1 MMSEPSP
8 RETPHVATA
17 DLPVPNWGRLVSSDC
32 GSAAWNRRDADEIS
46 QAIPH
51 HLVLLSFK
59 PFTNRESRL
68 GGTRIRS
75 ASAASGSCEIVP
87 AGADYWA
94 RWHESKEVAAFS
106 LSQKWLDRVA
116 QSDLDLPAAI
126 VNADALP
133 IVDRRVALIGGML
146 RDELRSSAHATMASL
161 ELDSLFNLLGIH
173 LIKQYGGVRPRRDLG
188 GLSDRQL
195 RHVRDYM
202 ITHIDYMITHITVG
216 VKLDVLADLVGL
228 SSSQLM
234 RSFRRCT
241 GTSPHQ
247 YFMRL
252 RLDHA
257 RTMIVGGTL
266 PLVEIA
272 LMCGFSSQSH
282 LTAIMRREDGFTPG
296 ALRA

>member
-1 MMSEPSP
+1 MSTPDTGA
-8 RETPHVATA
+8 TPHVATA
-17 DLPVPNWGRLVSSDC
+17 DVPVPNWGRLVSSEF
-32 GSAAWNRRDADEIS
+32 GSAAWNTRDADEIS

-75 ASAASGSCEIVP
+75 ASAASGACEIVP

-106 LSQKWLDRVA
+106 LSQAWLDRVA
-116 QSDLDLPAAI
+116 QSDLDLPAAT

-146 RDELRSSAHATMASL
+146 RDELRSSKTATMASL
-161 ELDSLFNLLGIH
+161 ELDSLLNLLGIH
-173 LIKQYGGVRPRRDLG
+173 LIKQYGVVRPQRDLG

-195 RHVRDYM
+195 RQVRDYM
-202 ITHIDYMITHITVG
+202 VTHMTDG
-216 VKLDVLADLVGL
+216 VKLEVLAGLVGL

-247 YFMRL
+247 YFTRL

-257 RTMIVGGTL
+257 RTLIIGGPL
-266 PLVEIA
+266 PLADIA
-272 LMCGFSSQSH
+272 LICGFSSQSH
-282 LTAIMRREDGFTPG
+282 LTAIMRREDGLTPG

>member
-1 MMSEPSP
+1 MSAPSLP
-8 RETPHVATA
+8 GPPHVATA
-17 DLPVPNWGRLVSSDC
+17 DKPVPDWGRLVRSEI
-32 GSAAWNRRDADEIS
+32 GTAAWNRRDADEIS
-46 QAIPH
+46 QTIPH

-59 PFTNRESRL
+59 PFSNRESRL
-68 GGTRIRS
+68 GGTRVRS

-87 AGADYWA
+87 AGADYWS
-94 RWHESKEVAAFS
+94 RWHEPKEVSAFA
-106 LSQKWLDRVA
+106 LSQDWLDRVA
-116 QSDLDLPAAI
+116 QSDLDLPTAT

-146 RDELRSSAHATMASL
+146 RDELRSGAHATMASL

-173 LIKQYGGVRPRRDLG
+173 IIKQYGIFRPKKEMG

-195 RHVRDYM
+195 RQVRDYM
-202 ITHIDYMITHITVG
+202 LAHITDG
-216 VKLDVLADLVGL
+216 VKLEDLAGLVCL

-252 RLDHA
+252 RLDQA
-257 RTMIVGGTL
+257 RVMIVGGPL
-266 PLVEIA
+266 PLADIA
-272 LMCGFSSQSH
+272 LTCGFSSQSH
-282 LTAIMRREDGFTPG
+282 LTAIMRREDGLTPG

>member
-1 MMSEPSP
+1 MSQRSASEL
-8 RETPHVATA
+8 PHVATA
-17 DLPVPNWGRLVSSDC
+17 DMPVPNWGRLVRSGF

-46 QAIPH
+46 QSIPH

-59 PFTNRESRL
+59 PFTDRESRL
-68 GGTRIRS
+68 GGSRIRT

-106 LSQKWLDRVA
+106 LSQQWLDRVA
-116 QSDLDLPAAI
+116 QSDLDLPAAT

-146 RDELRSSAHATMASL
+146 RDELRSSPDATMANL
-161 ELDSLFNLLGIH
+161 ELDSLLNLLGIH
-173 LIKQYGGVRPRRDLG
+173 LIKHYGAVRPQRDLG
-188 GLSDRQL
+188 GLSDRQF
-195 RHVRDYM
+195 RHVREFMVAHLTD
-202 ITHIDYMITHITVG
+202 G
-216 VKLDVLADLVGL
+216 VRLDALADVVGL

-234 RSFRRCT
+234 RSFRRRT

-247 YFMRL
+247 YFTRL

-257 RTMIVGGTL
+257 RSLIVGGRRTL
-266 PLVEIA
+266 VDIA
-272 LMCGFSSQSH
+272 LSCGFSSQSH
-282 LTAIMRREDGFTPG
+282 LTAIMHREDGLTPG
-296 ALRA
+296 ALRD